1 MHSNKYY
8 LEIEFKHNIPTNF
21 VQAKHTGQTSFTAT
35 LKNGRLFSY
44 VV

>member
-8 LEIEFKHNIPTNF
+8 LEIELKHNIPTD
-21 VQAKHTGQTSFTAT
+21 VVGQITD
-35 LKNGRLFSY
+35 LKLHSLPLKKMAGLLRY